1 MTTPVQSSTSSN
13 AAAAAISSVPSP
25 SSIQNQFLTLLVTQL
40 QNQDPLNP
48 MDNSQVTTQMA
59 QLSTVSGIN
68 QLNSTVQ
75 ALSASMATSQS
86 LQAASMIGA
95 TALVPGD
102 QLALASGKANG
113 AVELTQPAD
122 SVAVT
127 ITDAKGNV
135 VRTLQLG
142 TQSAAGDINFQWDG
156 TNNAGATVA
165 DGSYTFSAKAMSGTV
180 QSSPTT
186 LSYGVVNNVGLTSSG
201 TTLGM
206 GTLGNV
212 ALSSVR
218 QIL

>member
-102 QLALASGKANG
+102 QLALAGAKANG

>member
-86 LQAASMIGA
+86 LQATSMIGA

-135 VRTLQLG
+135 VRTMQLG

-156 TNNAGATVA
+156 TNDAGKAVA
-165 DGSYTFSAKAMSGTV
+165 DGTYTFSAKAMSGTV